1 MIDESRTFFCSEL
14 VAKAF
19 KELGILM
26 NDNTSCAKFF
36 PHDFSA
42 KGDSFLKFTPG
53 TIIEEELQVILD
65 KNREKVEKIDET
77 ISEI

>member
-14 VAKAF
+14 VAKAY
-19 KELGILM
+19 KELGILE

-42 KGDSFLKFTPG
+42 KGDSFLKFTEG
-53 TIIEEELQVILD
+53 TVIEEELQVIL
-65 KNREKVEKIDET
+65 E
-77 ISEI
+77 